1 MNELSQPLFQLHA
14 PFIVL
19 TAKSS
24 IEVQASITYAFVS
37 ACTDSIIISIPRG
50 TRLFTSNSNK
60 RDNAGLIQCEII
72 SHREEIDANT
82 ETLVRNKFPE
92 LYRLYLYRS
101 VLTWVFQN

>member
-72 SHREEIDANT
+72 SHREEMRRPKRWCEISSRNFVMNIANF
-82 ETLVRNKFPE
+82 LV
-92 LYRLYLYRS
+92 
-101 VLTWVFQN
+101 

>member
-1 MNELSQPLFQLHA
+1 MLFR
-14 PFIVL
+14 
-19 TAKSS
+19 S
-24 IEVQASITYAFVS
+24 AFVS

-92 LYRLYLYRS
+92 FCDEYSKLSCIGYIYIDPSQLGCFKIEDATTDDIFAMFNIR
-101 VLTWVFQN
+101 

>member
-82 ETLVRNKFPE
+82 ETLVRIPKRWCEISSRNFVMNIANF
-92 LYRLYLYRS
+92 L
-101 VLTWVFQN
+101 V

>member
-50 TRLFTSNSNK
+50 T
-60 RDNAGLIQCEII
+60 D
-72 SHREEIDANT
+72 
-82 ETLVRNKFPE
+82 
-92 LYRLYLYRS
+92 YLQATPIKGIMRG
-101 VLTWVFQN
+101 

>member
-37 ACTDSIIISIPRG
+37 ACTDSIIVSAA
-50 TRLFTSNSNK
+50 T
-60 RDNAGLIQCEII
+60 II
-72 SHREEIDANT
+72 H
-82 ETLVRNKFPE
+82 KP
-92 LYRLYLYRS
+92 
-101 VLTWVFQN
+101 

>member
-60 RDNAGLIQCEII
+60 RDNAGLIQCEIFLIEKRLMRIPKRWCEI
-72 SHREEIDANT
+72 SSRNFVMNIANF
-82 ETLVRNKFPE
+82 LV
-92 LYRLYLYRS
+92 
-101 VLTWVFQN
+101 

>member
-60 RDNAGLIQCEII
+60 RDNAGLIQCIGYI
-72 SHREEIDANT
+72 YIDPSQLGCFKIEDATTDDIFAMFNI
-82 ETLVRNKFPE
+82 R
-92 LYRLYLYRS
+92 
-101 VLTWVFQN
+101 